1 MKFKFPKITIYD
13 RYMFTKVALAS
24 LVAILLFAIVW
35 IAPEILLRTIKKAL
49 EGDYSIKTAI
59 LLLFYEIPKILDK
72 AFPVGLLLGTLFT
85 FDKMS
90 KDSELT
96 IFRAV
101 GMSFPRIIAPIIV
114 LSCIFTC
121 LCFYVGDK
129 GAPKAEYKKWKIKGM
144 PHSTQYIYTQKAP
157 SGHPLMAVIVSK
169 SYDKELRDVIVLDFS
184 SQVYQDVHQLS
195 NIYSAKVGYVNDNYW
210 DLEDVSTYK
219 ISNDGIYVD
228 IGHLDKLKIL
238 EGETAKKAYTLMSFS
253 MMKVRD
259 ISNADLRIYMKLLK
273 SEGLSEE
280 YHGILNKYL
289 QRFTHPLVCILLAI
303 LGCLLGFSKPREQ
316 RLIGFTIA
324 IGFIFCYYVTLPFF
338 DLLAEKE
345 ILSPYIT
352 STLPLIAFT
361 AAICAFYKSKDL

>member
-1 MKFKFPKITIYD
+1 
-13 RYMFTKVALAS
+13 
-24 LVAILLFAIVW
+24 
-35 IAPEILLRTIKKAL
+35 
-49 EGDYSIKTAI
+49 
-59 LLLFYEIPKILDK
+59 
-72 AFPVGLLLGTLFT
+72 
-85 FDKMS
+85 
-90 KDSELT
+90 
-96 IFRAV
+96 
-101 GMSFPRIIAPIIV
+101 
-114 LSCIFTC
+114 
-121 LCFYVGDK
+121 
-129 GAPKAEYKKWKIKGM
+129 
-144 PHSTQYIYTQKAP
+144 
-157 SGHPLMAVIVSK
+157 
-169 SYDKELRDVIVLDFS
+169 
-184 SQVYQDVHQLS
+184 
-195 NIYSAKVGYVNDNYW
+195 
-210 DLEDVSTYK
+210 
-219 ISNDGIYVD
+219 
-228 IGHLDKLKIL
+228 
-238 EGETAKKAYTLMSFS
+238 MSFS